1 MIKACPLARALPCA
15 GDVGSKRIEASQ
27 PNLYCLYEEDP
38 SPSLALRDGRC
49 AVASTWAALLFDA
62 QSSGKEIASYQVTC
76 VRFHPARPSLLVTGG
91 DDGLLCVL
99 DTTQRT
105 EEETLRLA
113 LNVEVRAF
121 VRICNAFY
129 DDADD
134 DDDDDEDAA
143 AADDDDEG
151 KAATCAKA
159 AEAVQLLHDRGNL
172 LDVLYSDESGRAY
185 VLAGSVE
192 GKLLVQP
199 GCGHTG
205 LVRASVAVGPHFV
218 TGGHHASPVAKRK
231 RGG

>member
-1 MIKACPLARALPCA
+1 GTSAARELRPP
-15 GDVGSKRIEASQ
+15 SW
-27 PNLYCLYEEDP
+27 EEDP

-62 QSSGKEIASYQVTC
+62 SSGKEIASYQDHHSSNVTC

-113 LNVEVRAF
+113 LNVEESVRSVSFAG
-121 VRICNAFY
+121 
-129 DDADD
+129 
-134 DDDDDEDAA
+134 
-143 AADDDDEG
+143 EG
-151 KAATCAKA
+151 SDLLCSFSTT
-159 AEAVQLLHDRGNL
+159 EALQLWSLSERRFGERCGRLEALRTDSRLQVGDSDGNL

-192 GKLLVQP
+192 GKLLV
-199 GCGHTG
+199 
-205 LVRASVAVGPHFV
+205 
-218 TGGHHASPVAKRK
+218 
-231 RGG
+231 